1 MDEAQVRQ
9 VACEEVEDALEP
21 IRKSLWGPL
30 HPSGTGQRVTDQ
42 GMESQL
48 KEVHE
53 IVTNGGRKRTTREK
67 VDLALI
73 KASQAVV
80 IAVIVKV
87 F

>member
-1 MDEAQVRQ
+1 MDETQVRR

-21 IRKSLWGPL
+21 IRTSLWGRL
-30 HPSGTGQRVTDQ
+30 HPSGTGRVSDE

-53 IVTNGGRKRTTREK
+53 IVVNGGAPQPERRDKYI
-67 VDLALI
+67 LAGI
-73 KASQAVV
+73 RVV
-80 IAVIVKV
+80 QTVGVAVIIKV

>member
-30 HPSGTGQRVTDQ
+30 HPSGTGQRVTDE

-53 IVTNGGRKRTTREK
+53 IITNGGRKLTRRETIN
-67 VDLALI
+67 LALI
-73 KASQAVV
+73 RAAQAVT